1 MQALIS
7 CECTICPDC
16 FRQHFTIALKEKH
29 ITDMVCPACGRPD
42 LTDDTQ
48 LLSYFSTLD
57 IQVLRLLWFRW
68 TGLWTSFYPSTTS
81 ASCPQLR
88 ESLDPDAYALFH
100 KKLTEGVLMRDPKF
114 LWCAQ
119 VSSLA
124 KGTDRRGRVWYP
136 SGLEQLLFFCAHSV
150 PLASYM
156 NVNNWRQHVP
166 SVTRP
171 SVCAASAR
179 WVTLFLSEVL
189 TKLLPGSVR
198 LREYNGN
205 KTVLLSKLKGLAGDL
220 GR

>member
-7 CECTICPDC
+7 CECTICPEC

-57 IQVLRLLWFRW
+57 IQVLQPLAFWYLRLL
-68 TGLWTSFYPSTTS
+68 TGTVPTYTTS

-88 ESLDPDAYALFH
+88 ESLEPDAYALFH

-119 VSSLA
+119 VCGLPRRA
-124 KGTDRRGRVWYP
+124 DCGGTGMMQV
-136 SGLEQLLFFCAHSV
+136 V
-150 PLASYM
+150 P
-156 NVNNWRQHVP
+156 
-166 SVTRP
+166 
-171 SVCAASAR
+171 
-179 WVTLFLSEVL
+179 
-189 TKLLPGSVR
+189 
-198 LREYNGN
+198 
-205 KTVLLSKLKGLAGDL
+205 
-220 GR
+220 